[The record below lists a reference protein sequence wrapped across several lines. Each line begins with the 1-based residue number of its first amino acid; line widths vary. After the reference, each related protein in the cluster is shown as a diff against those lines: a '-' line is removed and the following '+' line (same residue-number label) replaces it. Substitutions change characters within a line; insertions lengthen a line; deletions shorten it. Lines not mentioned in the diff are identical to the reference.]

1 MRVSRPLDNPVDT
14 EPDHDGPS
22 KAAPTT
28 AKEIDFHDRSL
39 GPRRVNAGA
48 HLARGTSFLGTK
60 ADGEGF
66 RADVCVYVLPRAR
79 THARKRAS
87 TSSHFFLSCN
97 FSRGMRAWAMAF
109 SFFFFFVCCFF
120 SFFFYCCRRAGPDN
134 GLQSLRAS
142 EPRNS
147 RGRGAV
153 RNHDDGVC
161 DNRPGHCAT
170 RRQRAK
176 PTEQQ

>member
-60 ADGEGF
+60 PDGEGF
-66 RADVCVYVLPRAR
+66 RADVGGILSVVFIIFRFR
-79 THARKRAS
+79 TTCGKREL
-87 TSSHFFLSCN
+87 SHRRGHFLSTGTN
-97 FSRGMRAWAMAF
+97 
-109 SFFFFFVCCFF
+109 
-120 SFFFYCCRRAGPDN
+120 N
-134 GLQSLRAS
+134 
-142 EPRNS
+142 
-147 RGRGAV
+147 
-153 RNHDDGVC
+153 
-161 DNRPGHCAT
+161 
-170 RRQRAK
+170 
-176 PTEQQ
+176 